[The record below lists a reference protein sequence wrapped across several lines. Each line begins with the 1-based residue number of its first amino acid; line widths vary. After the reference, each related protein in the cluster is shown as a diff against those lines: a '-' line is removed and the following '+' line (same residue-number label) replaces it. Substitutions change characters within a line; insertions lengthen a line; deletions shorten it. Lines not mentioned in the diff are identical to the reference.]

1 MAAIDRVH
9 GDGDLPT
16 IPILLVPHLL
26 DDRGRTRDAVFVYHR
41 LDPSQPFIASIIF
54 VRSSAAHRPFVATH
68 EIGHFLDLCGLPGST
83 FASSEEPALAEW
95 RKSVIESSAY
105 RSLGTLTRSL
115 DATVANRA
123 NELTVLEELWARSY
137 AQFVAT
143 RSGSLPMQRTLAALR
158 HRDPHTLYYPRQW
171 DDDDFVAVE
180 AALDNLFRGLGW
192 IA

>member
-1 MAAIDRVH
+1 MRSPYGRPAGVPVGRALVVRPGIVNNDLRDAVAAIDRVH

-115 DATVANRA
+115 DATVANR
-123 NELTVLEELWARSY
+123 
-137 AQFVAT
+137 
-143 RSGSLPMQRTLAALR
+143 
-158 HRDPHTLYYPRQW
+158 
-171 DDDDFVAVE
+171 
-180 AALDNLFRGLGW
+180 
-192 IA
+192 